1 MAAAAHV
8 IRASTS
14 AGLYNI
20 ETGEPILGSDGLHIY
35 ILIADGADAQRLLYN
50 LHDRLWLAGFGWHVI
65 GNAGQLLERSP
76 IDRAV
81 AAPEGLK
88 FEGAPVLE
96 APLGQDAEKRR
107 PVAHEGVAIDSVT
120 VAPPLNAYDQTRI
133 KELKDTSAK
142 VLKNDAAIV
151 RRKYDNTHA
160 EEISKN
166 CGLPIETARRLVAQ
180 CRMGGF
186 LYPYQLLD
194 FDDLGTKTVADVLAD
209 PESYID
215 CTLADPLEG
224 IGYGRCK
231 AMVMRG
237 DDGTLFIHSFAH
249 GRSIYR
255 LRYDLRNATVVF
267 KNSPTVDRA
276 VEILASTNFEADER
290 EQFRNEV
297 AAATRLEIGRNR

>member
-1 MAAAAHV
+1 M
-8 IRASTS
+8 
-14 AGLYNI
+14 
-20 ETGEPILGSDGLHIY
+20 
-35 ILIADGADAQRLLYN
+35 
-50 LHDRLWLAGFGWHVI
+50 
-65 GNAGQLLERSP
+65 
-76 IDRAV
+76 
-81 AAPEGLK
+81 
-88 FEGAPVLE
+88 
-96 APLGQDAEKRR
+96 
-107 PVAHEGVAIDSVT
+107 
-120 VAPPLNAYDQTRI
+120 NAYDQARV
-133 KELKDTSAK
+133 KELKDASAK
-142 VLKNDAAIV
+142 KLKNDAAIV

-166 CGLPIETARRLVAQ
+166 HGLPIETARRLVAQ
-180 CRMGGF
+180 CRMGF
-186 LYPYQLLD
+186 LYPYQVLD
-194 FDDLGTKTVADVLAD
+194 FDDVGTKTVADVLAD
-209 PESYID
+209 PESYIG

-255 LRYDLRNATVVF
+255 LRYDLRNATIVF

-297 AAATRLEIGRNR
+297 AAATGLGIGRNR

>member
-1 MAAAAHV
+1 M
-8 IRASTS
+8 
-14 AGLYNI
+14 
-20 ETGEPILGSDGLHIY
+20 PGSDGLHIY
-35 ILIADGADAQRLLYN
+35 ILIADGADVQRLLYN

-107 PVAHEGVAIDSVT
+107 PGAHEGAAIDSVT
-120 VAPPLNAYDQTRI
+120 IAPPLNAYEQSRV
-133 KELKDTSAK
+133 KELKDANAK
-142 VLKNDAAIV
+142 ALKNDAASV
-151 RRKYDNTHA
+151 RCKYDNAHA

-166 CGLPIETARRLVAQ
+166 CDLPIETARRLVAQ

-186 LYPYQLLD
+186 LYPYQVLD

-255 LRYDLRNATVVF
+255 LRYDLRSATVVF
-267 KNSPTVDRA
+267 NNSPTVDRA
-276 VEILASTNFEADER
+276 GILSGDRIIKVNGKTT
-290 EQFRNEV
+290 V
-297 AAATRLEIGRNR
+297 PKPSSGR

>member
-1 MAAAAHV
+1 MP
-8 IRASTS
+8 T
-14 AGLYNI
+14 
-20 ETGEPILGSDGLHIY
+20 TK
-35 ILIADGADAQRLLYN
+35 
-50 LHDRLWLAGFGWHVI
+50 
-65 GNAGQLLERSP
+65 
-76 IDRAV
+76 RAV
-81 AAPEGLK
+81 
-88 FEGAPVLE
+88 
-96 APLGQDAEKRR
+96 
-107 PVAHEGVAIDSVT
+107 
-120 VAPPLNAYDQTRI
+120 
-133 KELKDTSAK
+133 KELKNTSAK
-142 VLKNDAAIV
+142 ELKNDAAIV

-166 CGLPIETARRLVAQ
+166 HGLPIETARRLVAQ
-180 CRMGGF
+180 CRMGF

-194 FDDLGTKTVADVLAD
+194 FDDVGTKTVADVLAD

-255 LRYDLRNATVVF
+255 LRYDLRSATVVF

-297 AAATRLEIGRNR
+297 AAATELKTGVIAKRFKDAEQRREQERRRAAAEAAAASDGRIARPCPPANGALQAEIEFLGCHFRCRHELHAADAGLQR